1 MNQDACNDMKWH
13 ASRLALLAA
22 LAGLIVFSLLVD
34 PSIIDP
40 FRTGW
45 LATGDSA
52 QSYLGW
58 LFFRQEPWSLPL
70 GAAHSMGMEQA
81 SSIVYSDSIPL
92 LAFSFKLIQSW
103 LPANFQYAGLWLCA
117 CYALQ
122 GYFACRLLALFTS
135 RRSVLATGVLLFLL
149 SPIMLL
155 RAQSHL
161 ALTAHW
167 IVLAAIYLYY
177 APPGR
182 RRLLQWLLLL
192 WLAPLVH
199 AYLMFMAYA
208 IWAAFLFRH
217 GVLDRCW
224 SAARVL
230 MLAGGAVAGSVTVM
244 WLAGYFMDMEVSA
257 GGFGYYS
264 MNLLAP
270 LLPIGAG
277 PFLLHAPLAATSG
290 QYEGFS
296 YLGLGVMLALFV
308 AAVSTAAR
316 WHRQPRVEAG
326 AWRRMPD
333 LALILCCLAL
343 TALAVS
349 TTVTLGSHVLLS
361 VPVPAA
367 IDRALNVFRASGR
380 LFWPVYYVLLLV
392 AMRGLARLSG
402 PICSRLLLVVVLIQ
416 LVDVWPYL
424 QAMRDASAAKVAND
438 HFPVFPSP
446 FWAQAR
452 ARYSNIY
459 VIPGKYAD
467 DESITYEF
475 LAGTYG
481 FLIDTAY
488 YARLP
493 AAVHQVPR
501 QQRHELFYQGVLD
514 PRGLYLVQ
522 STASV
527 RMGSAQRLLPSTTG
541 VGDIDGF
548 TVVAPGWFEQGRA
561 GYLHRPDKVDYPVV
575 PLARE
580 VSFGK
585 GGDGLAY
592 MLAGWSEPGTD
603 ATWSEQASAM
613 LVFHVPSEAGD
624 LQVALEAM
632 PYLPAA
638 YPRLDVKVH
647 MGGHLLA
654 DWIFERSRP
663 ALDTTLLIPAA
674 WRPAD
679 GNIALAFS
687 FDTPRS
693 PQQSGESTD
702 ARKLALLLSKMR
714 VQQH

>member
-1 MNQDACNDMKWH
+1 MKWH
-13 ASRLALLAA
+13 ASRPALLAA

-34 PSIIDP
+34 PSVIDP

-45 LATGDSA
+45 LATGDPA

-92 LAFSFKLIQSW
+92 LAFSFKLIRSW
-103 LPANFQYAGLWLCA
+103 LPANFQYAGMWLFA

-135 RRSVLATGVLLFLL
+135 RKSVLAAGVLLFLL
-149 SPIMLL
+149 SPIMLF
-155 RAQSHL
+155 RAPAHL

-177 APPGR
+177 AAPER
-182 RRLLQWLLLL
+182 LRLLQWLLLL

-208 IWAAFLFRH
+208 IWAAYLFRH

-224 SAARVL
+224 SGARLLVLVIGAA
-230 MLAGGAVAGSVTVM
+230 AGSLMVM

-290 QYEGFS
+290 QYEGFN
-296 YLGLGVMLALFV
+296 YLGLGVLLALFA
-308 AAVSTAAR
+308 AAVSTLDR
-316 WHRQPRVEAG
+316 WRHQPPAEVG
-326 AWRRMPD
+326 TWRRMPD
-333 LALILCCLAL
+333 LALILCCLVL
-343 TALAVS
+343 TVLAVS
-349 TTVTLGSHVLLS
+349 TTVTLGSHVLFS
-361 VPVPAA
+361 VALPAA

-380 LFWPVYYVLLLV
+380 LFWPVYYVLLLS
-392 AMRGLARLSG
+392 AMRGLTRLSG
-402 PICSRLLLVVVLIQ
+402 PICRRLLVLVVLIQ

-424 QAMRDASAAKVAND
+424 HAMRDASVAKVAHD
-438 HFPVFPSP
+438 HFPVFPSS

-452 ARYSNIY
+452 ARYPNIY
-459 VIPGKYAD
+459 VIPGKYEENERVAY
-467 DESITYEF
+467 ES
-475 LAGTYG
+475 LAVRYG
-481 FLIDTAY
+481 FSIDTAY

-493 AAVHQVPR
+493 AAAHQVAR

-514 PRGLYLVQ
+514 PHGLYLIQ
-522 STASV
+522 AAASV
-527 RMGSAQRLLPSTTG
+527 GVGSAQRLLPPTTG
-541 VGDIDGF
+541 VGDVDGF
-548 TVVAPGWFEQGRA
+548 TVVAPGWFEQGA
-561 GYLHRPDKVDYPVV
+561 PGYLHRPDKVDYPVV
-575 PLARE
+575 PLAQE
-580 VSFGK
+580 VSFAK
-585 GGDGLAY
+585 GGTGLAY
-592 MLAGWSEPGTD
+592 MLTGWSEPGAD

-624 LQVALEAM
+624 LQVVLEVM

-647 MGGHLLA
+647 VGGHLLA
-654 DWIFERSRP
+654 DWIFERGRP
-663 ALDTTLLIPAA
+663 APDTTLLIPAA
-674 WRPAD
+674 WRPVD

-702 ARKLALLLSKMR
+702 ARKLALLLRKMS
-714 VQQH
+714 VQ